1 MALSLREKEQF
12 KGYVVEVLVSKFNYE
27 REMAKDLVSKSRV
40 IEEYENNLGNE
51 PESVMNFDP
60 EFIAEKL
67 VAQYK

>member
-12 KGYVVEVLVSKFNYE
+12 KGYVVEVLVNKFNYE

>member
-12 KGYVVEVLVSKFNYE
+12 KGYVVEVLVNKFNYE

-67 VAQYK
+67 VAQCK

>member
-12 KGYVVEVLVSKFNYE
+12 KVYVVEVLVNKFNYE

>member
-12 KGYVVEVLVSKFNYE
+12 KEYVAEVLVNKYNYE
-27 REMAKDLVSKSRV
+27 KEAAKELVSKSRV
-40 IEEYENNLGNE
+40 IEQYENNLGNE

-67 VAQYK
+67 VAQNK